1 MGANL
6 MYNIDIMAFM
16 AERVGFEPTKLPVT
30 N

>member
-16 AERVGFEPTKLPVT
+16 AERVGNLPTLMQT
-30 N
+30 L